1 MIREQIMMRYDA
13 LPKMQKKVADFILEN
28 PTRAAVMT
36 TTKLGAAIGV
46 SDTTVIRLAYAL
58 GYEGFMQFQKRIR
71 EDMLAQPERIISEAT
86 IDTDHLNEYQRVLT
100 EEIQLLSNMRSNLSN
115 LEQLQVAARHIA
127 AADRVMIFG
136 YYGEH
141 TVAYQLY
148 FMLDALRPYVSYYR
162 ENSTGFREIA
172 ELNSHSAI
180 ISVLYHPYCPGTLE
194 LMEQVK
200 KKDPYMITITDSAFS
215 KGAQMSDCTIE
226 IPIIGDA
233 ETHINSMTTVTAYI
247 NLLARAVKE
256 CSRDAVLRR
265 VQTVQSQLVQPKTR
279 YLHLKSY

>member
-1 MIREQIMMRYDA
+1 MIREQILMHYDA
-13 LPKMQKKVADFILEN
+13 LPKMQRKVADFILEN

-36 TTKLGAAIGV
+36 MTKLGAAIGV
-46 SDTTVIRLAYAL
+46 SDTTVIRLTYAL
-58 GYEGFMQFQKRIR
+58 GYEGFMQFQKQIR
-71 EDMLAQPERIISEAT
+71 EDMLAQSEHIISEAS
-86 IDTDHLNEYQRVLT
+86 IDEDDLNEYQRVLT
-100 EEIQLLSNMRSNLSN
+100 EEIRLLSNMRSSLNN
-115 LEQLQVAARHIA
+115 LEQIQVAARHIVT
-127 AADRVMIFG
+127 ADRVMIFG

-148 FMLDALRPYVSYYR
+148 LILEALRPNVSYYR
-162 ENSTGFREIA
+162 ENSIGFREIA
-172 ELNSHSAI
+172 ELNSRSAI

-200 KKDPYMITITDSAFS
+200 KKAPYMITITDSAFS

-256 CSRDAVLRR
+256 CSRDAVLQR

-279 YLHLKSY
+279 YFHLKSY

>member
-71 EDMLAQPERIISEAT
+71 EDMLAQPEHIISEAT

-115 LEQLQVAARHIA
+115 LKQLQVAAHHIA

-148 FMLDALRPYVSYYR
+148 LILEALRPNVSYYR
-162 ENSTGFREIA
+162 ENSIGFREIA
-172 ELNSHSAI
+172 ELNSRSAI

-200 KKDPYMITITDSAFS
+200 KKTPYMITITDSAFS

-247 NLLARAVKE
+247 LSLI
-256 CSRDAVLRR
+256 
-265 VQTVQSQLVQPKTR
+265 
-279 YLHLKSY
+279 HI